1 MQETMK
7 RFKEQNESTDPKQ
20 PGVGLLSLWSP
31 TALAGQHLGL
41 EISWREATKGS
52 QKDHEPLGSTAQH
65 GLGRRFPPASA
76 PDMLGVSPSC
86 PPPAPPQ
93 TSPSSKHLHLLP
105 GHGHPPPPGTSDI
118 PQLPREQEQ
127 RRPMLPGWMQHRD
140 GTWEDTH
147 TDQGQKSHQII
158 GKQRACNNEKR
169 TDFVTNHFF
178 L

>member
-1 MQETMK
+1 MK
-7 RFKEQNESTDPKQ
+7 AQTPNNPGLGCSASGHPLRWQDNTSDWRSAGERPPKA
-20 PGVGLLSLWSP
+20 PRRTTSLWP
-31 TALAGQHLGL
+31 
-41 EISWREATKGS
+41 
-52 QKDHEPLGSTAQH
+52 AQH

-86 PPPAPPQ
+86 PPPTPPQ

-105 GHGHPPPPGTSDI
+105 GHGRPPPPGTSDI

-127 RRPMLPGWMQHRD
+127 RRPMLPGWMQHRG